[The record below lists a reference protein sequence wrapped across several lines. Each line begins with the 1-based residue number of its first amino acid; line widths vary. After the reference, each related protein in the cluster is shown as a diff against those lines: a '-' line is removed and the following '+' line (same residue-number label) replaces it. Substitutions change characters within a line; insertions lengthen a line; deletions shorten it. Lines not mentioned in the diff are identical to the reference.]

1 MTQKT
6 IMGIERPSSDLI
18 KSLYRRNTETEKIVK
33 TYEDSATVEDFL
45 NNKKVSICVRIKIA
59 LRPEFLGEM
68 LNAAVREITYGGEW
82 NPELHS
88 ASYFALLSAV
98 GSATAAYNRA
108 NQDYAVYNA
117 TIRQELDRQLQLVLK
132 WYKINQES
140 WTIALRGE
148 EEMAALKGDLK

>member
-1 MTQKT
+1 MTRNQ
-6 IMGIERPSSDLI
+6 IMGIEKSSSDLI
-18 KSLYRRNTETEKIVK
+18 RSLYFRNTETEKIIK
-33 TYEDSATVEDFL
+33 AYEDFATVEDFL
-45 NNKKVSICVRIKIA
+45 NNEKVSIYDRIRIA

-88 ASYFALLSAV
+88 ASHFALLSAV
-98 GSATAAYNRA
+98 SSATAAYNRA

-140 WTIALRGE
+140 WTIALRE
-148 EEMAALKGDLK
+148 EEEFQNA